1 MKGTFDVV
9 LKVGFPKEGVSNT
22 FLTMELVIDRFCLNP
37 KPHESGSLS
46 HGLSTLIVLSEGITN
61 MLSTQVMNL

>member
-1 MKGTFDVV
+1 MV
-9 LKVGFPKEGVSNT
+9 LKVGFPKGGVFNI
-22 FLTMELVIDRFCLNP
+22 FLTMELVMDRFYLSP

-46 HGLSTLIVLSEGITN
+46 HGLSTLVVLSEGITN